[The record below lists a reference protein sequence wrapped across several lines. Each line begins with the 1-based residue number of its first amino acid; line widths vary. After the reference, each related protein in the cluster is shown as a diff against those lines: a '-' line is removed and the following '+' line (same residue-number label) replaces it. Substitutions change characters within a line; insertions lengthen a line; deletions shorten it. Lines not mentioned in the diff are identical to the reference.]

1 MNLVGKIFTVL
12 IFVMS
17 LVFMAFAVMNYA
29 TFTNYKLLVNNST
42 KTVEHDLGLTQQLA
56 IAKKTRDDEKPEEL
70 GGEWGV
76 ATRAGRKAPGPRHA
90 GRKGPPTPGE
100 ASNKIVS

>member
-17 LVFMAFAVMNYA
+17 LVFMSFAVMNYA
-29 TFTNYKLLVNNST
+29 TFKNYKLLVDNPT

-56 IAKKTRDDEKPEEL
+56 IAKKTHDDEKQKN
-70 GGEWGV
+70 GGEWGPEREL
-76 ATRAGRKAPGPRHA
+76 AERQALGTLEEKNHQLREKHNEDR
-90 GRKGPPTPGE
+90 
-100 ASNKIVS
+100 S